1 MAESVLY
8 ERRGVA
14 TLLTINRPEARNA
27 VNGAVAQA
35 LLDGYRRF
43 PRPRRGA
50 ARLLA
55 PHRHQA
61 DDRRGLGLVRRRRH
75 RARALV

>member
-27 VNGAVAQA
+27 VNGCGVDHEQVIQLHIA
-35 LLDGYRRF
+35 
-43 PRPRRGA
+43 
-50 ARLLA
+50 
-55 PHRHQA
+55 
-61 DDRRGLGLVRRRRH
+61 
-75 RARALV
+75 